1 MSHLSRMIEA
11 MKSAQMEAVIVT
23 SEINQRYLT
32 GFAYTD
38 GYVVVT
44 PKKSWLITDFRYVEA
59 AKAAV
64 SEAEFEVLT
73 PGKMLPKIAELLR
86 DAGVKA
92 VALEEATLSIR
103 DSERIEKVLGEVGIT
118 AFRPEASALIDGLR
132 LYKDEEEIALMQKAQ
147 DIADAAFTHILTY
160 INPDRT
166 EIDVALE
173 LEFFM
178 RAHGAESVSFETI
191 AASGKASSMPHAVP
205 RPVKL
210 ERGFFTMDFG
220 AKVQGYCSDMTRTIV
235 LGKAD
240 DDMRRLYNT
249 VLEAQL
255 AALAACAEGAG
266 CKRLDTIARDII
278 DNAGYKGAFGHSLG
292 HGVGMYIHEN
302 PRLSQ
307 GAPDDSLLAGGHV
320 VTFEPG
326 IYLPG
331 QYGCRIEDMVAI
343 TPDGRVH
350 NFTHSD
356 KQLIEL

>member
-11 MKSAQMEAVIVT
+11 MQKAQMEAVVVT

-44 PKKSWLITDFRYVEA
+44 PKKSWLVTDFRYVEA
-59 AKAAV
+59 ANATVDA
-64 SEAEFEVLT
+64 AEFEVLT
-73 PGKMLPKIAELLR
+73 PGKMLPKIAELLH
-86 DAGVKA
+86 DAGA
-92 VALEEATLSIR
+92 TSVALEEATLSLR
-103 DSERIEKVLGEVGIT
+103 DSERIEKALREVGINC
-118 AFRPEASALIDGLR
+118 FRPEASALIDGLR

-147 DIADAAFTHILTY
+147 DIADAAFNHILSY

-178 RAHGAESVSFETI
+178 RAHGAESVSFDTI

-210 ERGFFTMDFG
+210 EKGFFTMDFG
-220 AKVQGYCSDMTRTIV
+220 ARVNGYCSDMTRTIV

-240 DDMRRLYNT
+240 DDMRRLYST

-255 AALAACAEGAG
+255 AALDVCAEGVG
-266 CKRLDTIARDII
+266 CKALDTIARDII

-307 GAPDDSLLAGGHV
+307 GAADDSVLARGHV